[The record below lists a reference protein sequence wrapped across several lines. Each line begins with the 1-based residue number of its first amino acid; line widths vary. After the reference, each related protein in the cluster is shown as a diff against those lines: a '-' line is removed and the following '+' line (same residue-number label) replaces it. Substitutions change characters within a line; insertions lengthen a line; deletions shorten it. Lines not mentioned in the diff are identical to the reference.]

1 LNIHAD
7 IDWPSLNPQLLSVE
21 DLIPYVNN
29 SRIHSQDQINQVAAS
44 INEWGFTN
52 PILIDEKNMI
62 LAGHCRLL
70 AAQKLKLEK
79 VPVIIARGWS
89 EEQKKAYIIAD
100 NKLSL
105 NSSWDKELLKAEIKQ
120 LEVDNYNLDFVG
132 FNVEELTELFL
143 DKEFGTTDAFDEWQD
158 MPEYDNEDMNYY
170 RSFKIHFNNQ
180 EDLDEFIEKTG
191 LQITEKTRS
200 TVYPKPEKLDLKAY
214 IVSGT
219 DSAA

>member
-1 LNIHAD
+1 MNIHAD

-70 AAQKLKLEK
+70 AAQKLKLDK

-105 NSSWDKELLKAEIKQ
+105 NSSWDDELL
-120 LEVDNYNLDFVG
+120 
-132 FNVEELTELFL
+132 
-143 DKEFGTTDAFDEWQD
+143 
-158 MPEYDNEDMNYY
+158 
-170 RSFKIHFNNQ
+170 
-180 EDLDEFIEKTG
+180 
-191 LQITEKTRS
+191 
-200 TVYPKPEKLDLKAY
+200 KLDLKRFEDLE
-214 IVSGT
+214 ILIQFFFLDTEQLFLDVH
-219 DSAA
+219 

>member
-1 LNIHAD
+1 MNIHAD

-29 SRIHSQDQINQVAAS
+29 ARIHLQDQINQVAAS

-70 AAQKLKLEK
+70 AAQKLKLDK
-79 VPVIIARGWS
+79 VPVIIARSWS

-105 NSSWDKELLKAEIKQ
+105 NSSWDDELLKIELKELGDLNFDLPLTGFLLDELATLFDDKS
-120 LEVDNYNLDFVG
+120 LVDSIDDF
-132 FNVEELTELFL
+132 
-143 DKEFGTTDAFDEWQD
+143 KEFDE
-158 MPEYDNEDMNYY
+158 E
-170 RSFKIHFNNQ
+170 
-180 EDLDEFIEKTG
+180 IETNK
-191 LQITEKTRS
+191 
-200 TVYPKPEKLDLKAY
+200 VCPKCGYEW
-214 IVSGT
+214 SGGE
-219 DSAA
+219 

>member
-70 AAQKLKLEK
+70 AAQKLKLDK

>member
-1 LNIHAD
+1 MNIHAD

-70 AAQKLKLEK
+70 AAQKLKLDK

-200 TVYPKPEKLDLKAY
+200 TVYPKPERLDLKAY
-214 IVSGT
+214 SVSGT

>member
-1 LNIHAD
+1 
-7 IDWPSLNPQLLSVE
+7 
-21 DLIPYVNN
+21 
-29 SRIHSQDQINQVAAS
+29 
-44 INEWGFTN
+44 
-52 PILIDEKNMI
+52 
-62 LAGHCRLL
+62 
-70 AAQKLKLEK
+70 
-79 VPVIIARGWS
+79 
-89 EEQKKAYIIAD
+89 
-100 NKLSL
+100 
-105 NSSWDKELLKAEIKQ
+105 LKAEIKQ